1 MSIHILSTGT
11 ELASGRSRDGNG
23 PFLCEF
29 FSDSG
34 HAVSSMTILPDDPD
48 ALLAFFQRLE
58 LQTPAATTN
67 LVVMTGGLGP
77 TEDDHTVDMLARFSG
92 DAVVEDP
99 GALRRLQWVA
109 RKSSRVKLESARRQV
124 RVLEGQKV
132 VENRRGLAPGILLE
146 KATESGGTMLV
157 LALPGVPSEMHPMFE
172 SVSSSLLERLPA
184 RSLERRVLYVYG
196 EGESSFQAKVIE
208 SIRDDLSPDFQWG
221 ITSGRGHIRVF
232 LESPQKREIALIEDS
247 ISRYYAG
254 RFFEKPVEEMLHHH
268 FLEKNY
274 WLATAE
280 SCTGGLVGKLLTDRA
295 GSSGFYYGGAVVY
308 SNDAKVKVLGVS
320 REILDKSGAVSEPCA
335 RAMASELRQRS
346 GVDYALSITGIAG
359 PGGGTEEKPVGTV
372 FVGLAGPSGSEVH
385 PLFFPLD
392 RERVRD
398 YTAIMSLYLLYDF
411 VLRNEGSVQ
420 SSADS

>member
-1 MSIHILSTGT
+1 
-11 ELASGRSRDGNG
+11 
-23 PFLCEF
+23 
-29 FSDSG
+29 
-34 HAVSSMTILPDDPD
+34 MTILPDDPD